1 MHEALM
7 VLSNNQFQK
16 VTADRVQHQDFKRI
30 FQCPECHATLTFRRS
45 YTRNGHHVP
54 AAFVHPRDGKPCEKR
69 VEYNFSST
77 KQLSPFELI
86 KRGQNSKKLERSFL
100 RCLKY
105 FVIRTQRFSANIPAM
120 MNGAYTA
127 AMTGRYLSLTDIIIF
142 DDPFTEDWIKT
153 DSSLRKKIEYNK
165 GYGAIHKNPE
175 LLIEAVARALS
186 SKKLDVYFNQEI
198 DKVKESI
205 LSDPQKMN
213 FFMNKKKSDWW
224 KGFYGKIYAKNI
236 DSLSFENLLDEH
248 ISHLKGL
255 TRYLRQGISLEAKK
269 KFFEILILGGLDFP
283 VTRDIAWTQEQS
295 NSYENRSS
303 IFKEREEMIESF
315 SLMSEDFL
323 EDILANRNL
332 NSAIS
337 DFDNGKRTVGGRFIR
352 FFVSRQISLMK
363 RYDWSVLPLFYENT
377 HFSF

>member
-7 VLSNNQFQK
+7 ILSNNQFRII
-16 VTADRVQHQDFKRI
+16 TADHAQHQDFKRI
-30 FQCPECHATLTFRRS
+30 LQCPVCHATLTLRKS
-45 YTRNGHHVP
+45 HTRNGNHVP
-54 AAFVHPRDGKPCEKR
+54 AKFVHPKNGKPCKER
-69 VEYNFSST
+69 VEYSFSST
-77 KQLSPFELI
+77 KKLPPFELI

-105 FVIRTQRFSANIPAM
+105 FVIGTHLSTNVPAM

-127 AMTGRYLSLTDIIIF
+127 AMTGRYFSLTDIIIF
-142 DDPFTEDWIKT
+142 DDPFTEDWVKT
-153 DSSLRKKIEYNK
+153 DSNLRKKIEYNK
-165 GYGAIHKNPE
+165 SYGAVHKNPD

-198 DKVKESI
+198 DKVKETI

-213 FFMNKKKSDWW
+213 FFINKKKSDWW
-224 KGFYGKIYAKNI
+224 KGLYGKIYAKNI
-236 DSLSFENLLDEH
+236 DSLSIENLLDEH
-248 ISHLKGL
+248 IYHLKGL
-255 TRYLRQGISLEAKK
+255 TRYLRQGASLETKN
-269 KFFEILILGGLDFP
+269 KFFEILILGGLDFS
-283 VTRDIAWTQEQS
+283 VTRDAVWTQKQS

-323 EDILANRNL
+323 EDILAGRNL
-332 NSAIS
+332 SSAIS

-363 RYDWSVLPLFYENT
+363 RYDWSVLPLFYEDT
-377 HFSF
+377 QFSF